1 MRVPCL
7 NAALLAALLV
17 APLRA
22 QEPVGSIRGRV
33 IDSTSQQPLAGV
45 RVAFGARSTVSQPDG
60 IYILTGL
67 RVGTG
72 SLSVRLIGYAPIT
85 QAVSVTAGQTEV
97 VDVAMASQ
105 AVSLS
110 AMIVA
115 GYGGQRA
122 GNYTG
127 AGSQVSG
134 TEFVPGA
141 PVSPHEL
148 IQSKVP
154 GVQVVDNNE
163 PGGGISIRIRGTT
176 SINASSE
183 PLYVLDGVPLGTGSG
198 GGISAGRDAL

>member
-45 RVAFGARSTVSQPDG
+45 RVAFGNRSSVSQPDG

-85 QAVSVTAGQTEV
+85 QAVSVTAGQTGIL
-97 VDVAMASQ
+97 DVALFSPTLR
-105 AVSLS
+105 LS
-110 AMIVA
+110 ALVLT
-115 GYGGQRA
+115 RLL
-122 GNYTG
+122 
-127 AGSQVSG
+127 
-134 TEFVPGA
+134 EPPGRQ
-141 PVSPHEL
+141 L
-148 IQSKVP
+148 DRRQS
-154 GVQVVDNNE
+154 
-163 PGGGISIRIRGTT
+163 
-176 SINASSE
+176 
-183 PLYVLDGVPLGTGSG
+183 
-198 GGISAGRDAL
+198 